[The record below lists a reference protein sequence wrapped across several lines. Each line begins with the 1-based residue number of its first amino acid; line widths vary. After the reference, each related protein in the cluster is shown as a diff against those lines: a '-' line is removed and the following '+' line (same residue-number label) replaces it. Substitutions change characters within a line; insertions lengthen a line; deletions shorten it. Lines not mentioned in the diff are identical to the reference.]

1 MMHFLRN
8 RVSRHSHIIQAVAV
22 VGFLALRCY
31 SSMPFPGG

>member
-1 MMHFLRN
+1 MLNYLRN
-8 RVSRHSHIIQAVAV
+8 RAARHSHVIQMVAI